1 LFLPRFRWLAAISLC
16 VCTSARCSFGQDD
29 KAPAATNLKA
39 TVALQEKIERT
50 LEANLKHRMLST
62 ERNGAWQ
69 VIHGAVAYGEQ
80 LPLETEGKPVLAI
93 DYLFQGG
100 TIDGWSISVGPALP
114 STQRPGVIAKVEP
127 GSYIG
132 QGHPDQWLGYFS
144 QIPLDLNR
152 KILVDGQTL
161 SLIDW
166 ARQAQWDVPN
176 NSVGEYSWTLIA
188 LTNFFPN
195 EPEWKCADGNVWSI
209 DHLAKF
215 EAKQDLAESACG
227 GMHRLMGLAH
237 ALRFLQ
243 RNDQVLRDGGK
254 AAKQVVENAIKSA
267 RSFQN
272 SDGSF
277 STNYT
282 SRGGNSG
289 DLSVCISVTG
299 HTLEFLAYALE
310 KNELQDPWMEKAVS
324 RLCDMLKATEK
335 IDAECGGTYHAIA
348 GLKLYHSRRYG
359 NQTNSATAQR

>member
-1 LFLPRFRWLAAISLC
+1 
-16 VCTSARCSFGQDD
+16 
-29 KAPAATNLKA
+29 
-39 TVALQEKIERT
+39 
-50 LEANLKHRMLST
+50 
-62 ERNGAWQ
+62 
-69 VIHGAVAYGEQ
+69 
-80 LPLETEGKPVLAI
+80 
-93 DYLFQGG
+93 
-100 TIDGWSISVGPALP
+100 
-114 STQRPGVIAKVEP
+114 
-127 GSYIG
+127 
-132 QGHPDQWLGYFS
+132 
-144 QIPLDLNR
+144 
-152 KILVDGQTL
+152 
-161 SLIDW
+161 
-166 ARQAQWDVPN
+166 
-176 NSVGEYSWTLIA
+176 
-188 LTNFFPN
+188 
-195 EPEWKCADGNVWSI
+195 
-209 DHLAKF
+209 
-215 EAKQDLAESACG
+215 
-227 GMHRLMGLAH
+227 MHRLMGLAH